1 MQYRVKSH
9 NFYLVVTFLS
19 STELCC
25 RDLSNV
31 LLLKPA
37 YLHDFTFFISRLR
50 RLVQV
55 LLVFISSP
63 LCIIFAMSIIHD
75 FLTVETGH
83 YEVMKILKT
92 YPGDFLST
100 LQDSFLLGTWTYPV
114 TVLVVFPNWLLFWSI
129 AWM

>member
-1 MQYRVKSH
+1 M
-9 NFYLVVTFLS
+9 
-19 STELCC
+19 
-25 RDLSNV
+25 
-31 LLLKPA
+31 LLFKPA

-63 LCIIFAMSIIHD
+63 LCTILAMSIIHD
-75 FLTVETGH
+75 FLTVETDH
-83 YEVMKILKT
+83 YDIMKILKT
-92 YPGDFLST
+92 YPGDFLSI